1 MNVTIFS
8 TTNCAVCH
16 AEMQWLE
23 SKSVSYN
30 NIVIDE
36 IDDGMEQFMAAT
48 GGAFQT
54 TPFTVIETHSGKETV
69 SGFDRGKLQALLK
82 I

>member
-23 SKSVSYN
+23 SKAITYK

-36 IDDGMEQFMAAT
+36 VDDGIEQFMSAT
-48 GGAFQT
+48 GGAFQA
-54 TPFTVIETHSGKETV
+54 TPFTVIETNDGKETI
-69 SGFDRGKLQALLK
+69 SGFDRKKLQVLLHL
-82 I
+82 